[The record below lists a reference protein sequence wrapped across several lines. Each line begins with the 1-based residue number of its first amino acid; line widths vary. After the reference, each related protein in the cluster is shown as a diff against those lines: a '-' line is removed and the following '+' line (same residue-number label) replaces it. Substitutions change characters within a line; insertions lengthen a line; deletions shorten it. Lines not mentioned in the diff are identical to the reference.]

1 VPPLRAFHHSTNI
14 GSGIDPINELEIG
27 EDLPRC
33 EPFDFLLAQ
42 AVEPIK
48 KRTLLGGQLR
58 RLFGARHGDLD
69 NALAAK
75 CVPTPPAAS
84 TMRAGFKLV
93 ATKEHDEFGKT
104 LVGETWELDLGQQSW
119 Q

>member
-14 GSGIDPINELEIG
+14 GSGIDPINELEVG

-33 EPFDFLLAQ
+33 EPFDFLLTQ

-58 RLFGARHGDLD
+58 RLFWREAWGLG

-75 CVPTPPAAS
+75 CVPTLPARIYDARQIQ
-84 TMRAGFKLV
+84 TRRHERAR
-93 ATKEHDEFGKT
+93 
-104 LVGETWELDLGQQSW
+104 
-119 Q
+119 